1 MRRFLVLVFPLLLV
15 CGLAAGQTDKQTDK
29 SMELERMRIRA
40 DGGNVQAQL
49 QLGRAYFLGDGVPKD
64 EAEGLRWFRKAAE
77 KGEAQ
82 AERILG
88 LAYEF
93 GQAGL
98 SQDDEKAVYWFRRA
112 ADHGDEQGQA
122 KLAEMYETGRG
133 GLPKDGAEALRLYRR
148 LANKGNAAAQN
159 KIGDLYEF
167 GRADLPKDEVQAL
180 YWYRK
185 AADQGNVPALAN
197 AARICLTSQNPEVR
211 NPMAGLNYARQ
222 AVNTKK
228 GDPELLRTLAQAYYV
243 EGQFED
249 AIQTLLE
256 ALNLA
261 PAYRKAEYQ
270 QALQEYQRTWERSK
284 ALDKRTLGPWQTK

>member
-1 MRRFLVLVFPLLLV
+1 MRRFLVLVFPLLLA
-15 CGLAAGQTDKQTDK
+15 CGLAAGQTDKST
-29 SMELERMRIRA
+29 ELERMRIRA
-40 DGGNVQAQL
+40 DGGNLQAQL
-49 QLGRAYFLGDGVPKD
+49 QLGRMYFLGDGVPKD

-77 KGEAQ
+77 RGESQ

-88 LAYEF
+88 LAYES

-98 SQDDEKAVYWFRRA
+98 AKDEEKAVYWFRKA
-112 ADHGDEQGQA
+112 ADHGDELGQV

-133 GLPKDGAEALRLYRR
+133 GLPKNGAEALRLYRR

-185 AADQGNVPALAN
+185 AADQGNVLALAN
-197 AARICLTSQNPEVR
+197 AARICLTSRNSDVR
-211 NPMAGLNYARQ
+211 DPMAGLNYARQ

-228 GDPELLRTLAQAYYV
+228 DDPELLRTLAQAYYV

-249 AIQTLLE
+249 AVQTQLQ

-284 ALDKRTLGPWQTK
+284 TLDRRSLGPWQTR